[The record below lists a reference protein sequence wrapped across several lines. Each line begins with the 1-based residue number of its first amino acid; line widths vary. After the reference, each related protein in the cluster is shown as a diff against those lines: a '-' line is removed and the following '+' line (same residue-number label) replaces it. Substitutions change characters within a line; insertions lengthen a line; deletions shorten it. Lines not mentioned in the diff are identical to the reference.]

1 MARQTTWWEMVD
13 FSLPP
18 RDRIERLLA
27 KCLTTDDLRNAAKSR
42 VPRPVFDFVDG
53 CAGTERGM
61 TRALEAWDRIHHHP
75 GSSATV
81 LSGTAREVVA
91 AGAAAAIGWRRTI
104 RPADAHALTDT
115 VYDRLFR
122 ELVEKLKP
130 AEAGA
135 TVDLE
140 LTSVAYVARDRLRMA
155 HQHDHDVMRWT
166 LPVLFVPP
174 EPLSVL
180 VHKKLPDN
188 AENLAAPRSIRSR
201 VPRAPRS

>member
-1 MARQTTWWEMVD
+1 MVD

-61 TRALEAWDRIHHHP
+61 TRALDAWDRIHHHP

-122 ELVEKLKP
+122 RAGRE
-130 AEAGA
+130 AEAG
-135 TVDLE
+135 
-140 LTSVAYVARDRLRMA
+140 RGGGDRG
-155 HQHDHDVMRWT
+155 
-166 LPVLFVPP
+166 
-174 EPLSVL
+174 
-180 VHKKLPDN
+180 
-188 AENLAAPRSIRSR
+188 
-201 VPRAPRS
+201 PRAHLGGLCRP